1 METEEK
7 DKGGCQDCT
16 CAPCKEIAR
25 SRTNTLL
32 HPFICR
38 MCEDEY
44 HSFNLPGHPDDGI
57 EFACGMMVEKMNEDC
72 TWISCGHFKPK
83 AVEQVRSVKELLGII
98 DADKEQEKA
107 RVERL
112 LAQGRRY
119 QETGD
124 VRSFTRPVITEEPVP
139 GYQEPSPHP
148 FMDPIVAKINEEQ
161 ATIRKVTPHVE

>member
-1 METEEK
+1 MEKT
-7 DKGGCQDCT
+7 GSGVGPSRT
-16 CAPCKEIAR
+16 SPIEIAR
-25 SRTNTLL
+25 SQPNTLL
-32 HPFICR
+32 HPFLCR

-112 LAQGRRY
+112 LAQGREY
-119 QETGD
+119 QRTGN
-124 VRSFTRPVITEEPVP
+124 VKAFTRPVIIAEEPVR

-148 FMDPIVAKINEEQ
+148 FMDDSVARINEEQ
-161 ATIRKVTPHVE
+161 TIIRKVKGS